1 MEKIFGKPLITQEEI
16 VHRIRELGLRIT
28 RDYEGKN
35 LVLIGILKG
44 AFAFTAD
51 LARSIGLPAQIDFMM
66 TSSATNGSGA
76 TRVLSEPS
84 LNLNGADVL
93 VIEDIVDS
101 GKTARLIMDTLSKH
115 HPESVRFCALL
126 DKTGGRE
133 VSFTPD
139 YTGFSIPNRF
149 VIGYGLDYKNKYR
162 TLPFIAVLDQTS

>member
-16 VHRIRELGLRIT
+16 LHRVRELGLRIT

-35 LVLIGILKG
+35 LVLLGILKG

-51 LARSIGLPAQIDFMM
+51 LARSIGIPAQIDFMM
-66 TSSATNGSGA
+66 TSSSKTGSG
-76 TRVLSEPS
+76 RELSSPS
-84 LNLNGADVL
+84 LNLTGADVL

-101 GKTARLIMDTLSKH
+101 GHTAHLILEALAAH
-115 HPESVRFCALL
+115 RPESIRFCALL
-126 DKTGGRE
+126 DKTAGRE
-133 VSFTPD
+133 VAFSPD
-139 YTGFSIPNRF
+139 YIGFSIPNKF